1 MAEAGMRGQKTDR
14 VEIRSCIHIPEE
26 PRDEGPSPCGGL
38 GSYWPSS
45 MASLDPTLQR
55 NIEVCVGGGT
65 PLLESSQTIMAAHTC
80 VPSTQEMA
88 AGTSNV

>member
-1 MAEAGMRGQKTDR
+1 M
-14 VEIRSCIHIPEE
+14 SCIHIPEE

-55 NIEVCVGGGT
+55 NIEVCVGGGVS
-65 PLLESSQTIMAAHTC
+65 LWWQVVELSSALSFPGCEATDMADKA
-80 VPSTQEMA
+80 
-88 AGTSNV
+88 